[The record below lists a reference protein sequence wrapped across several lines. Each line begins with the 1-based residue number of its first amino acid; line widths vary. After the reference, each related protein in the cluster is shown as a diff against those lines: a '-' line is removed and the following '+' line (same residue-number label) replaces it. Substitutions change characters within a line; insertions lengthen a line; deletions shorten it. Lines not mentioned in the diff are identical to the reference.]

1 MSESQKNA
9 LYAVITV
16 IVLIILFRPFGNLGW
31 DEAKRVVA
39 LLLLAIAVGGIV
51 WRLLKKKKY

>member
-1 MSESQKNA
+1 MSEKQKNA
-9 LYAVITV
+9 LYAVITI

-31 DEAKRVVA
+31 DEVKRFVA
-39 LLLLAIAVGGIV
+39 LLLIAVAVGGIV